1 MPTNKRKPTKME
13 LMLSKQSKTKRRG
26 STVETRVDLK
36 KTPYPKT
43 ITGSLGIKPK
53 KKSTK

>member
-1 MPTNKRKPTKME
+1 MATKKRKPTQME
-13 LMLSKQSKTKRRG
+13 LRLSKESKKKRRG
-26 STVETRVDLK
+26 STARIDLT

-43 ITGSLGIKPK
+43 ITESLGIKPK